1 MAKRAKSKS
10 RSFYIEALKS
20 RGAKGRLSKMKKTE
34 LEKLYNKTMPGTEH
48 GEDHDG
54 PKTDHDG
61 QQGDGYGLSL
71 APDPRAQKGAGH
83 CSPDMVRSKT
93 EHISHRTVRIAHVS
107 GTEFPLENCA
117 PICLDKNSRD
127 RLGRR

>member
-20 RGAKGRLSKMKKTE
+20 RGAKGRLSKMKKAE
-34 LEKLYNKTMPGTEH
+34 LEKLYHKTMPGTEH

-61 QQGDGYGLSL
+61 QQGDGDEGAEGDLLEPGPQLRAGEVLQRAGLVPL
-71 APDPRAQKGAGH
+71 VLDGGDGGVLDGH
-83 CSPDMVRSKT
+83 RRVLTSGCTAT
-93 EHISHRTVRIAHVS
+93 E
-107 GTEFPLENCA
+107 P
-117 PICLDKNSRD
+117 
-127 RLGRR
+127 